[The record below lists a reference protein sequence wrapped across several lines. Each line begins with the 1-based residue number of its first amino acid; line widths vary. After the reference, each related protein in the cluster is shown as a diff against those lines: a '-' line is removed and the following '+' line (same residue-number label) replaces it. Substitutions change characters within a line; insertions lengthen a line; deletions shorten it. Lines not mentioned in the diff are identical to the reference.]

1 MRETR
6 PFYHAPA
13 RRNGAGRRAC
23 ILTALSIIACTE
35 TVVAQAAPAPELG
48 ARIRLRISADA
59 LAPIRLG
66 PYGWVGGATRTRLI
80 GTWEGRAGDSLVLRD
95 PRSHAR
101 VAVPTALVEGVDL
114 SRGHGSSAAAGAG
127 LGSLAGT
134 AIGLVAA
141 LRHCTHGTCQTY
153 EGLDTRPVVFVFS
166 GVVGGLLGAGLGA
179 MVGQLIRTERWAEVA
194 ETGVALGL
202 DSGGGPVRLSLTIP
216 LGPSRD
222 FVHRPVPDR

>member
-1 MRETR
+1 M
-6 PFYHAPA
+6 F
-13 RRNGAGRRAC
+13 RAC
-23 ILTALSIIACTE
+23 ILTVLSIVASSGPLA
-35 TVVAQAAPAPELG
+35 AQAAAPLPG

-80 GTWEGRAGDSLVLRD
+80 GTWECRAGDSLVIRD

-101 VAVPTALVEGVDL
+101 VAVPTELVEGVDL
-114 SRGHGSSAAAGAG
+114 SRGHGSNAAAGAG

-141 LRHCTHGTCQTY
+141 LRHCTGGTCQTD
-153 EGLDTRPVVFVFS
+153 EGLDTRPVVFVFA

-216 LGPSRD
+216 LGPNRG
-222 FVHRPVPDR
+222 VVPRPVPVR